1 MDFRAIRP
9 ISGSM
14 RQDALDQMTA
24 FAPGM
29 GRRYSA
35 GRNTDRGPGQYKAV
49 STLSPY
55 IRRRLIT
62 EAELVQTAIAHHGL
76 DGAEKFVQEV
86 FWRGYF
92 KGWLER
98 RPDIWTS
105 YTQGLIADCDALELD
120 RRLRFSVEDVLKL
133 LREI

>member
-1 MDFRAIRP
+1 
-9 ISGSM
+9 M

-35 GRNTDRGPGQYKAV
+35 GRNTDRGPGQHKAV